1 MLKKLFSYFIPIN
14 VFQQKSNISQT
25 LEVTWINGELVLDS
39 KNTNYSYGS
48 LQRILRKGL
57 KFIGFERIK
66 TMDHILVLGVAGGS
80 VIKTLVNEIN
90 FEGKIT
96 GVEIDNSVITIANE
110 YFHLNQIKNL
120 EIIIDDAFEFV
131 LKTKNKYDVVIID
144 VFQDTKM
151 PNFLFET
158 FFINRICYLLQPKGF
173 ILFNT
178 MILNEKQKQLNLDF
192 FNAFDVVQSVS
203 LLFHA
208 LSNHVY
214 ITCLYNLSWPPSRY
228 VLFVFVLVYLY
239 KIAI

>member
-110 YFHLNQIKNL
+110 YFHLDQIKNL

-192 FNAFDVVQSVS
+192 FNAFDVSE
-203 LLFHA
+203 
-208 LSNHVY
+208 Y
-214 ITCLYNLSWPPSRY
+214 IVTKLHKVEELNELIVVESK
-228 VLFVFVLVYLY
+228 F
-239 KIAI
+239 